1 MIHFILGIH
10 CHQPVGNFDFVF
22 ESAHN
27 QSYSPFLQTLSQFP
41 SIQCTLHYSGI
52 LFEWVKK
59 NKPKTHELI
68 ASLTQSGQLEI
79 MTGGYFE
86 PILTT
91 ICQKDQLG
99 QIAMLTDYIENEF
112 DYSPR
117 GLWLTERIWEPHLA
131 GTLSKAGIQYV
142 AVDDSHLKQS
152 GIPSDDLFQY
162 FITEELG
169 ESIYVFPIS
178 EKLRYLIPFQEPEK
192 TIDYLKE
199 IDQKGEDQIVV
210 LADDGEKFGD
220 WPGTYDWVYKD
231 GWLKRFF
238 QLLVDNHDWINTT
251 TFSKMLDAFPPKGK
265 VYIPTASYEEM
276 MGWALPTPKALDY
289 KRGKNYIQQ
298 QDFLATFYRGGFW
311 RNFLAK
317 YPESNGLYSKM
328 QWVSQK
334 VNGMEESEAK
344 DLALK
349 ELWQGQCN
357 CAYWHGEFGGLYLNH
372 LRHAVYQHLIAAEN
386 IMDNSLN
393 SSTPQI
399 LCKDYNSDGYD
410 EILVSNSKL
419 NAYFTEKGG
428 QLIELDIKDS
438 QFNLLNTLS
447 RRQEA
452 YHHSLLDSTTPSNPS
467 DLSEKTVESIHDLEK
482 KRDKDIERH
491 LIYDSHERYSFI
503 DHFLPTD
510 TSFEQFKGLKHTELG
525 DFTQDRYQGSAKSN
539 ENHVEITYLAKGYLN
554 YKDQRGLISI
564 VKSLTLDD
572 QGILANYL
580 FKNLSDRTLTYR
592 YGTEFNFTVL
602 SGDAPDRY
610 YFSNKPLSDQRPKSQ
625 GVTQGITHIGLK
637 DDYMKVK
644 VTLEFNEPIEIW
656 RFPIETVSQSV
667 DAYELNYQGS
677 SITALWDVCL
687 KKGQEKNIQFFLRA
701 ERCV

>member
-22 ESAHN
+22 ESAHDH
-27 QSYSPFLQTLSQFP
+27 SYAPFLQTLADFP

-52 LFEWVKK
+52 LFDWVKK

-68 ASLTQSGQLEI
+68 ISLTQAGQLEI
-79 MTGGYFE
+79 MTGGFFE

-91 ICQKDQLG
+91 ICQDDQLG
-99 QIAMLTDYIENEF
+99 QITMLTDYIKKEF

-131 GTLSKAGIQYV
+131 RTLSKAGIQYV
-142 AVDDSHLKQS
+142 TVDDSHLKQS
-152 GIPSDDLFQY
+152 GIQSDDLFQY

-169 ESIYVFPIS
+169 ERVYVFPIS
-178 EKLRYLIPFQEPEK
+178 ERLRYLIPFQEPEK

-199 IDQKGEDQIVV
+199 IDQKGNDQIVV

-220 WPGTYDWVYKD
+220 WPGTYDWVYKA

-238 QLLVDNHDWINTT
+238 QLLVDNQDWIQVS
-251 TFSKMLDAFPPKGK
+251 TFSKIIDAFPPKGK

-289 KRGKNYIQQ
+289 KKGKEYIHQ
-298 QDFLATFYRGGFW
+298 QDFLTTFYRGGFW

-334 VNGMEESEAK
+334 VNGMGESETK

-372 LRHAVYQHLIAAEN
+372 LRHAIYQHLIAAEN
-386 IMDNSLN
+386 LMDNDLSP
-393 SSTPQI
+393 SIPSI
-399 LCKDYNSDGYD
+399 FCKDYNSDGYD

-428 QLIELDIKDS
+428 QLIELDIRDS

-447 RRQEA
+447 RRQEL
-452 YHHSLLDSTTPSNPS
+452 YHQSILESSTQDDP
-467 DLSEKTVESIHDLEK
+467 LGQSEKTIESIHDLEK

-491 LIYDSHERYSFI
+491 LIYDTHERYSFI
-503 DHFLPTD
+503 DHFLPMD
-510 TSFEQFKGLKHTELG
+510 ISFEQFKKLKYSELG
-525 DFTQDRYQGSAKSN
+525 DFTQDRYEGHAQN
-539 ENHVEITYLAKGYLN
+539 RDDRVEITYLKEGYL
-554 YKDQRGLISI
+554 KHLDQRGLISL
-564 VKSLTLDD
+564 VKKLTMDD
-572 QGILANYL
+572 HGILASYQ
-580 FKNLSDRTLTYR
+580 FRNLSDQELTYR
-592 YGTEFNFTVL
+592 YGAEFRNYW
-602 SGDAPDRY
+602 RY
-610 YFSNKPLSDQRPKSQ
+610 
-625 GVTQGITHIGLK
+625 
-637 DDYMKVK
+637 
-644 VTLEFNEPIEIW
+644 
-656 RFPIETVSQSV
+656 
-667 DAYELNYQGS
+667 
-677 SITALWDVCL
+677 
-687 KKGQEKNIQFFLRA
+687 
-701 ERCV
+701 